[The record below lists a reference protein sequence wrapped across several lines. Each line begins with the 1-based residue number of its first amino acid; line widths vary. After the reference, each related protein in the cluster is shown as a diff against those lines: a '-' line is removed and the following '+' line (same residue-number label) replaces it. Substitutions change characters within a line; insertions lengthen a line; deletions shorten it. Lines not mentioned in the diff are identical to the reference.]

1 MIKPPSRSLNLKH
14 LKQCSGTYS
23 KTYLTTHKI
32 RTKALM
38 QIKSRLIKPLTFC
51 LFCLPKQ
58 ALEEIEHFRR
68 KQQRLI
74 FPDVCAQYILR
85 DSKAE
90 ANGAHYHQ
98 TVIPQL
104 VNRHLLDGF
113 LLPSPTC
120 RVWSVCCFHS
130 RFIPLSLESN
140 RGKGR
145 KKKSHRNKRL
155 AWIEGVFTALIS
167 SPLLLSQD
175 HNHKSICNPDYTNQ
189 SQIKSAVKSHFS
201 L

>member
-1 MIKPPSRSLNLKH
+1 MQRH
-14 LKQCSGTYS
+14 ATYS
-23 KTYLTTHKI
+23 KTDLTTHKT
-32 RTKALM
+32 RTKAVM

-58 ALEEIEHFRR
+58 ALEEIEHFGR
-68 KQQRLI
+68 KQWRLI
-74 FPDVCAQYILR
+74 FRVVCAQCTLR

-145 KKKSHRNKRL
+145 KEKKPKKQKVSLDWRCFYCSNFK
-155 AWIEGVFTALIS
+155 ASLIIS
-167 SPLLLSQD
+167 GTLP
-175 HNHKSICNPDYTNQ
+175 
-189 SQIKSAVKSHFS
+189 
-201 L
+201 